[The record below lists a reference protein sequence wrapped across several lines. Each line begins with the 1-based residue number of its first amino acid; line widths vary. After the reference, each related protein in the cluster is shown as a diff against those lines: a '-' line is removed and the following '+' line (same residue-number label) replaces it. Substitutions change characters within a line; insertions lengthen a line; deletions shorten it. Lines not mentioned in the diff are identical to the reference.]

1 MNTFQNNKFFQ
12 QVSKKHIK
20 LFFLKKWK
28 LPITDHENENERWKL
43 YCANNENGKT
53 VFLERLKMSFF

>member
-20 LFFLKKWK
+20 LFLKKMK
-28 LPITDHENENERWKL
+28 ITDHENENERWKL
-43 YCANNENGKT
+43 YCANYENGKT